1 MSINTDDKLKLFK
14 EYGGSEKNTGS
25 TEANVAV
32 LTARINHMSNHL
44 RTNKKDFSNQRSLQI
59 LVGKRKRLLK
69 YLAVKDIAVYR
80 TLIEKLELR
89 K

>member
-1 MSINTDDKLKLFK
+1 MSINTDDKLKMYK

-32 LTARINHMSNHL
+32 LTARINHMSQHL
-44 RTNKKDFSNQRSLQI
+44 RTNKKDFANQRTLQI
-59 LVGKRKRLLK
+59 LVGRRKRLLK
-69 YLAVKDIAVYR
+69 YLAKKDIAGYR